1 MNVLRRPLFA
11 SLVRMVIAVGF
22 PCSKTVTRSFGS
34 NKLLFFVTDTLMEN
48 RTCLPVSGPLYSTL
62 NNSVLVHSGIFLY
75 RHCLHLGR
83 FPKRRQGQESDTSQV
98 CYSES

>member
-1 MNVLRRPLFA
+1 MNVLRRPPFA
-11 SLVRMVIAVGF
+11 SLVRMIIAAGF

-48 RTCLPVSGPLYSTL
+48 RTRLPVSGPLYSTL

-75 RHCLHLGR
+75 LHCLHLGR
-83 FPKRRQGQESDTSQV
+83 FPERRQGQESDTSHV
-98 CYSES
+98 CYLES